1 MKYFQKLTPLW
12 DRNKLERALQ
22 EVLDVVPF
30 PTAGKYINHYTKT
43 FTDFSNP
50 VKVVE
55 THIEEE
61 LLNLDTV
68 VNQIVLT
75 KKPEATSDYFRVKLR
90 DQKNAS
96 NSLTREQIGEVD
108 DYLKEMEYTQFIP
121 EFNHTYFKEIYDE
134 LKSVVNLGRIRI
146 IRSFP
151 QQCLSW
157 HVDNDNKI
165 HIPIKT
171 NHGVRMIVEDEVVH
185 MPAGTTYTMRT
196 NQNYH
201 TAINGGKEERIHMV
215 IPYEEKRERV

>member
-1 MKYFQKLTPLW
+1 MKELKYFKKLALNW
-12 DRNKLERALQ
+12 DVNELEKALQ
-22 EVLDVVPF
+22 EVLDIVSF

-43 FTDFSNP
+43 FADFSNP

-75 KKPEATSDYFRVKLR
+75 KKPEVTSDYFRVKLR
-90 DQKNAS
+90 NQKNTS
-96 NSLTREQIGEVD
+96 NSLSREHIGEVD

-121 EFNHTYFKEIYDE
+121 EFNHTYFREIFDE
-134 LKSVVNLGRIRI
+134 LKSVVRIGRIRI

-157 HVDNDNKI
+157 HVDNDDKI

-171 NHGVRMIVEDEVVH
+171 NSGVRMIVEDECMH
-185 MPAGTTYTMRT
+185 MPAGTTTVVRT
-196 NQNYH
+196 NDNYH
-201 TAINGGKEERIHMV
+201 SIMNGGTALRVHLV
-215 IPYEEKRERV
+215 IPFLEK